1 MNRWRYRVTI
11 HTAADILALLPE
23 PVAEVPPTIFCDDEG
38 ACYFDAG
45 PNPLTQAIERLFGS
59 GWGGGLGTRAG
70 HLPAGPDD
78 LLVEASAQRTLIG
91 GEHAEL

>member
-1 MNRWRYRVTI
+1 MNRWRHRVTI

-45 PNPLTQAIERLFGS
+45 PNPLTEAIGRLLDQVGEE
-59 GWGGGLGTRAG
+59 GWELVQVTFRPDQMICWWKQPVNG
-70 HLPAGPDD
+70 H
-78 LLVEASAQRTLIG
+78 SSG
-91 GEHAEL
+91 GEHAEP